1 MGFYSSP
8 EPPQR
13 VPVGQNRVVDFAD
26 YKNILVVGP
35 GVFFDSRRQSLIFSD
50 SHMVSEPS
58 RYKVIVDKKAHILNN
73 PQNSILVLD
82 DAIYLGS
89 GVDFLYYESLI
100 YFISK
105 LDLMQ
110 DKNLA
115 NSLNFILNEN
125 MAEQSKLFFAN
136 YLKQNFFGSQ
146 IYFASSTNVIDVRN
160 LRIFTLETHKIL
172 ENVERIVN
180 FSRSLF
186 TFEAVDGVG
195 NRVMLRRKVG
205 LHYGRS
211 WRKPANSR
219 ILEFLSKVLGY
230 KVIDPAE
237 HDIQTVASIFHG
249 ADKVISYHGGG
260 LANIIFCRPG
270 TSVIELY
277 SSWYDECFKGIST
290 VSRLN
295 YSGKFFKMREVI
307 DIHRLIRGLIKRD
320 KQAYKLKFWYV
331 SLFEF
336 LKLLRN

>member
-13 VPVGQNRVVDFAD
+13 VPVGPNKVVDFAD
-26 YKNILVVGP
+26 FQNISVVGP
-35 GVFFDSRRQSLIFSD
+35 GVFFDSRRRSLIFSD
-50 SHMVSEPS
+50 SHMVSEPI
-58 RYKVIVDKKAHILNN
+58 RFKVFIDKKAHVLEN

-110 DKNLA
+110 DKKLA
-115 NSLNFILNEN
+115 NSLNFILNED
-125 MAEQSKLFFAN
+125 MAEQPKLFFAN
-136 YLKQNFFGSQ
+136 YLKQNIFGSQ

-172 ENVERIVN
+172 DNVERIVN

-186 TFEAVDGVG
+186 TFGAVVGVG

-219 ILEFLSKVLGY
+219 VLEFLSKVLGY

-237 HDIQTVASIFHG
+237 HDIQTVAAIFHG
-249 ADKVISYHGGG
+249 ADKIISYHGGG

-270 TSVIELY
+270 TSIIELY
-277 SSWYDECFKGIST
+277 SSWYDECFKRIST
-290 VSRLN
+290 ISSLN

-307 DIHRLIRGLIKRD
+307 DIPRLILGRIRREN
-320 KQAYKLKFWYV
+320 QAYRLKFWYV
-331 SLFEF
+331 SLFKF
-336 LKLLRN
+336 LKMLRN

>member
-1 MGFYSSP
+1 MS
-8 EPPQR
+8 
-13 VPVGQNRVVDFAD
+13 
-26 YKNILVVGP
+26 IVGP
-35 GVFFDSRRQSLIFSD
+35 GVFFDSRRQSFIFSD
-50 SHMVSEPS
+50 SHMMSEPS
-58 RYKVIVDKKAHILNN
+58 RFKVILNKNDYILDN

-105 LDLMQ
+105 LDLMLE
-110 DKNLA
+110 KKLV

-125 MAEQSKLFFAN
+125 MAEQSKLFFAS
-136 YLKQNFFGSQ
+136 YLKQNFLGSQ
-146 IYFASSTNVIDVRN
+146 IYFASSLDVIEVRK
-160 LRIFTLETHKIL
+160 LRILTLETHKIL
-172 ENVERIVN
+172 DNVEKIVN

-186 TFEAVDGVG
+186 CFEVAPGDEK
-195 NRVMLRRKVG
+195 RIMLRRKVG

-219 ILEFLSKVLGY
+219 ILEFLSEVLGY

-249 ADKVISYHGGG
+249 ADKVVSYHGGG

-270 TSVIELY
+270 TSIIELY
-277 SSWYDECFKGIST
+277 SSWYDECFKRIST
-290 VSRLN
+290 VSLLN
-295 YSGKFFKMREVI
+295 YSGEFFKMREIV
-307 DIHRLIRGLIKRD
+307 DIPRFIRGRIRRD
-320 KQAYKLKFWYV
+320 NQVYRWKFWYV
-331 SLFEF
+331 SLIKF

>member
-13 VPVGQNRVVDFAD
+13 VPVGPNKVVDFAD
-26 YKNILVVGP
+26 FQNISVIGP

-50 SHMVSEPS
+50 SHMLSEPS
-58 RYKVIVDKKAHILNN
+58 RFNVFIDKKAHVLDN
-73 PQNSILVLD
+73 PKKSIIVLD

-105 LDLMQ
+105 LELMQ
-110 DKNLA
+110 DKKLA

-125 MAEQSKLFFAN
+125 MAEKSRLFFAN
-136 YLKQNFFGSQ
+136 YLKQNFSKSQ
-146 IYFASSTNVIDVRN
+146 IYFASSTNVIKVKN
-160 LRIFTLETHKIL
+160 IRIFTLETHKIL
-172 ENVERIVN
+172 DNAERVVN
-180 FSRSLF
+180 FSRALFSFESLS
-186 TFEAVDGVG
+186 GG
-195 NRVMLRRKVG
+195 GKRIMLRRKVG

-211 WRKPANSR
+211 WRKPYNSR

-260 LANIIFCRPG
+260 LANIVFCRPG
-270 TSVIELY
+270 TSIIELY
-277 SSWYDECFKGIST
+277 SDWYDECFKRICA
-290 VSRLN
+290 
-295 YSGKFFKMREVI
+295 SGELKYRGHFFKMIEILDFARS
-307 DIHRLIRGLIKRD
+307 IRGIVRGD
-320 KQAYKLKFWYV
+320 NHSYRLKFWYI
-331 SLFEF
+331 SPFKF
-336 LKLLRN
+336 LYLIRK